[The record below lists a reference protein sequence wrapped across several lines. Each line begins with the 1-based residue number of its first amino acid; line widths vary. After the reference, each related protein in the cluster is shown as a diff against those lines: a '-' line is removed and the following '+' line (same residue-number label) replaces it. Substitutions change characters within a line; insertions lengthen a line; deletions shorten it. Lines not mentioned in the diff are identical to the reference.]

1 MGCGIDPRK
10 IRHRRGGLANPYS
23 FLSSHYRWL
32 SLSPTRASPP
42 ATTIAI
48 QLTDFGTDQSPMMRL
63 HSSKIRTK
71 WNRATTAKISPAT
84 RENVFCSMAN
94 QLNRGRTLV
103 GVATRSSSFV
113 AIKYANELPNWTTIQ
128 FGVLLDVASTA
139 PSSWVALRRIL
150 SPTLML
156 MLLSFRSPKSAWR
169 NGVAAVRP
177 FLPSSWIKSVNAL
190 TDRYRPAILASRP

>member
-1 MGCGIDPRK
+1 
-10 IRHRRGGLANPYS
+10 
-23 FLSSHYRWL
+23 
-32 SLSPTRASPP
+32 
-42 ATTIAI
+42 
-48 QLTDFGTDQSPMMRL
+48 
-63 HSSKIRTK
+63 
-71 WNRATTAKISPAT
+71 
-84 RENVFCSMAN
+84 MAN

-113 AIKYANELPNWTTIQ
+113 AIKYPNELPNWTTIQ

-156 MLLSFRSPKSAWR
+156 MLLSFRSPRSAWR

-177 FLPSSWIKSVNAL
+177 FLPSSWIKSANAL
-190 TDRYRPAILASRP
+190 TDHYRPAIMNCATSMLSTVISGSSASVMTKFCCLALSSRGRHSEILCPLETKRGPQVAVCWKPRSLTPR